1 MNLVSFLVLLAHKLT
16 MGKLMTPP
24 SSFEEG
30 HVLQNNKELNH
41 DEVYMVYSI
50 RGITWKVDRTHNME
64 HI

>member
-1 MNLVSFLVLLAHKLT
+1 
-16 MGKLMTPP
+16 MTPP

-50 RGITWKVDRTHNME
+50 RGITWKVDTTHNME
-64 HI
+64 HISWREYFTLF